1 MTMNTDELLGAAE
14 VLVSVSARFAELPV
28 ADDDAAA
35 ASLQCMLAG
44 LIMTKLA
51 RHLMA
56 GVEPSAALR
65 LAALGTA
72 GVQPQRTA
80 VVAMLARLMRDGQ
93 RSDL

>member
-1 MTMNTDELLGAAE
+1 
-14 VLVSVSARFAELPV
+14 
-28 ADDDAAA
+28 
-35 ASLQCMLAG
+35 
-44 LIMTKLA
+44 
-51 RHLMA
+51 MA